1 MNIPYIHLIPQGD
14 LSPNMRVLAPSRQF
28 QSVYEDSKDSKK
40 KGGKGGRKNGMRRA
54 ISLSH
59 LSNLGDESSGHE
71 YEGVSGKEGS
81 SIDNTGCKGAVM
93 QDDDDDDEEE
103 EEEEEEER
111 RYQTSLGSSG
121 ESNDNDNEDDVEIDD
136 NEDEGDG
143 DEEEDEEEDNDDDEI
158 YFSADE
164 GDNDCFDY
172 FRENGSS
179 ENSKSGGVITD
190 NEQGRPSRRSSS
202 FGSSLGRGLNFSI
215 RGKKKNKDE
224 TGSGRIRSK
233 TDIEEGRRSQKNNST
248 PNPLSPF
255 LRGFGHMG
263 GSSGFSGSKQ
273 DRDNTAGVNQIR
285 SEMIKKSWKGIT
297 LRETPGFVPLSNIV
311 LASIEVDERRI
322 GRPKGRRF
330 LYAFL
335 QNPGLLPVGGN
346 GNNQLQK
353 KMDTDNSSNNHDSS
367 SNGGSNDSICN
378 DNSADNGDVRMCTL
392 RTYKEWMK
400 DMPRCKAFLKP
411 FNYK

>member
-1 MNIPYIHLIPQGD
+1 
-14 LSPNMRVLAPSRQF
+14 MRVLAPSRQF
-28 QSVYEDSKDSKK
+28 QSVYEDSKNRKK
-40 KGGKGGRKNGMRRA
+40 KGGKGGKKNGMIRA

-71 YEGVSGKEGS
+71 YEGVSDREGS
-81 SIDNTGCKGAVM
+81 GVDNHGEKGAIM
-93 QDDDDDDEEE
+93 QDDDDDEEE
-103 EEEEEEER
+103 EEER
-111 RYQTSLGSSG
+111 RYQISLGSSD
-121 ESNDNDNEDDVEIDD
+121 ESHDNDNEDDVEKDD
-136 NEDEGDG
+136 NEDEDEDDDG
-143 DEEEDEEEDNDDDEI
+143 EDDADDEDDENDNDEV

-164 GDNDCFDY
+164 GDIDSFNY
-172 FRENGSS
+172 FRENDSL
-179 ENSKSGGVITD
+179 ENSKNGVVVAND
-190 NEQGRPSRRSSS
+190 EEGRPSRRSSS
-202 FGSSLGRGLNFSI
+202 FGGSLGRGLNFSI

-224 TGSGRIRSK
+224 TGSGRNRSK
-233 TDIEEGRRSQKNNST
+233 TDIEEGRSGLKNNST

-263 GSSGFSGSKQ
+263 GSSGFTGNKQ
-273 DRDNTAGVNQIR
+273 DRDSTSGVNQVR

-297 LRETPGFVPLSNIV
+297 LKETPGLVPLSNIV

-335 QNPGLLPVGGN
+335 QNPESLREGGYEKNHLMKKMGASDTENSNSTSDMSDGN
-346 GNNQLQK
+346 GN
-353 KMDTDNSSNNHDSS
+353 
-367 SNGGSNDSICN
+367 
-378 DNSADNGDVRMCTL
+378 VRMCTL

-400 DMPRCKAFLKP
+400 DMPRSKGFVKP